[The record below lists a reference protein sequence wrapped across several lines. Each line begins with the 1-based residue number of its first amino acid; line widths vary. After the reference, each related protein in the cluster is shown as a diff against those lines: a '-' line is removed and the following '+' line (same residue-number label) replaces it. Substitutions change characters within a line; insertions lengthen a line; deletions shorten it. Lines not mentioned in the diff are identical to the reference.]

1 MNHLYCP
8 FRQLA
13 AGAAILGILS
23 ITPTLHEARAQ
34 SGRTVR
40 AIVPTPPAGVNDLM
54 ARLMGDYLG
63 KTHGLS
69 MVIENRAGAAEL
81 IGTEAVARAAPDGN
95 TLLFGSTQVVINPLL
110 RKVNYHPLESFEPV
124 CLMVV
129 APLVFSVQASSPYRT
144 LNDLLDAARAKPGSV
159 TMGSLGPGT
168 PFDIGL
174 AMLKNATKVDITFVP
189 FNGNGPSINALLGGH
204 VTSTFNSYSS
214 ISGQLKGGLARP
226 LAVASKTR
234 IPPLPDV
241 PTVIEFRRQGLRGRA
256 LVRRLRAR
264 EDAEGDRDAV
274 RRLALGGAEG
284 AGGQGKAGGSGALS
298 HRRLRGGIRCVPAQA
313 KRGVRPRHQG
323 GELQAGIG
331 QAGSATARGFPPRAN
346 ENQGGG
352 GGMPRP

>member
-23 ITPTLHEARAQ
+23 IMPALQEAQAQ

-54 ARLMGDYLG
+54 ARLLGDYLG

-69 MVIENRAGAAEL
+69 MVVENRAGAAES

-95 TLLFGSTQVVINPLL
+95 TVLFGSSQVVINPLV
-110 RKVNYHPLESFEPV
+110 RKVNYHPLESFEPI

-129 APLVFSVQASSPYRT
+129 APLVISVQNSSPHRT
-144 LNDLLDAARAKPGSV
+144 LKDLLDAARAKPGSV

-214 ISGQLKGGLARP
+214 ISSQLKAGTARP
-226 LAVASKTR
+226 LATASRTR
-234 IPPLPDV
+234 IPPLPNV
-241 PTVIEFRRQGLRGRA
+241 PTVIESGVKDYEVTPWFGVYAPAKTPKEIVTQYADWLSAGLKA
-256 LVRRLRAR
+256 PEVREKL
-264 EDAEGDRDAV
+264 AV
-274 RRLALGGAEG
+274 QELYPMGICGAEF
-284 AGGQGKAGGSGALS
+284 AAF
-298 HRRLRGGIRCVPAQA
+298 LRKQN
-313 KRGVRPRHQG
+313 
-323 GELQAGIG
+323 EEY
-331 QAGSATARGFPPRAN
+331 ARVIKEAN
-346 ENQGGG
+346 FKLE
-352 GGMPRP
+352 

>member
-23 ITPTLHEARAQ
+23 VTPALHEAHAQ
-34 SGRTVR
+34 SGRTIR
-40 AIVPTPPAGVNDLM
+40 ALVPTPPAGVNDLM
-54 ARLMGDYLG
+54 ARLIGDHLG
-63 KTHGLS
+63 KTHGVS
-69 MVIENRAGAAEL
+69 VVVENRAGAAES
-81 IGTEAVARAAPDGN
+81 IGTEAAARAAPDGN
-95 TLLFGSTQVVINPLL
+95 TILFGSSQVVINPLL
-110 RKVNYHPLESFEPV
+110 RKVNYTALESFEPI
-124 CLMVV
+124 CLMVQ
-129 APLVFSVQASSPYRT
+129 APLLFSVQAASPHRT
-144 LNDLLDAARAKPGSV
+144 LNDLLEAARAKPGTV

-241 PTVIEFRRQGLRGRA
+241 PTVIESGIKDYEVAPWFGVYAPAKTPKEIVAQYADWLSAALKAPEVREKLAVQELYPIGVCGADFAAFLRKQNEEY
-256 LVRRLRAR
+256 AR
-264 EDAEGDRDAV
+264 VIKE
-274 RRLALGGAEG
+274 
-284 AGGQGKAGGSGALS
+284 
-298 HRRLRGGIRCVPAQA
+298 
-313 KRGVRPRHQG
+313 
-323 GELQAGIG
+323 
-331 QAGSATARGFPPRAN
+331 AN
-346 ENQGGG
+346 FKLE
-352 GGMPRP
+352 

>member
-1 MNHLYCP
+1 MRHLYCP

-63 KTHGLS
+63 KAHGLS
-69 MVIENRAGAAEL
+69 MVVENRAGAAES

-241 PTVIEFRRQGLRGRA
+241 PTVIESGVKDYEVAPWFGVYAPAKTPKEIVTQYADWLSAALKAPEVKEKLAVQELYPIGVCGADFAAFLRKQNEEY
-256 LVRRLRAR
+256 AR
-264 EDAEGDRDAV
+264 VIKE
-274 RRLALGGAEG
+274 
-284 AGGQGKAGGSGALS
+284 
-298 HRRLRGGIRCVPAQA
+298 
-313 KRGVRPRHQG
+313 
-323 GELQAGIG
+323 
-331 QAGSATARGFPPRAN
+331 AN
-346 ENQGGG
+346 FKLE
-352 GGMPRP
+352 

>member
-1 MNHLYCP
+1 MKCLRRP
-8 FRQLA
+8 FHHLA
-13 AGAAILGILS
+13 AGAAVLGILS
-23 ITPTLHEARAQ
+23 VAPVLHEAQAQ

-69 MVIENRAGAAEL
+69 MVVENRAGAAEV

-95 TLLFGSTQVVINPLL
+95 TLLFGSSQVVINPQV
-110 RKVNYHPLESFEPV
+110 RKVNYYPLESFEPI

-129 APLVFSVQASSPYRT
+129 APLVFSVQPSSPYRT

-174 AMLKNATKVDITFVP
+174 AMLKNAAKVDITFVP
-189 FNGNGPSINALLGGH
+189 FNGNAPSINALLGGH

-241 PTVIEFRRQGLRGRA
+241 PTVIESGVKDYEVEPWFGVYAPAKTPKEIVTQYADWLSAALKAPEVKEKLAVQELYPMGLCGADFAAFLRKQQGDYGRII
-256 LVRRLRAR
+256 R
-264 EDAEGDRDAV
+264 ETNFKLE
-274 RRLALGGAEG
+274 
-284 AGGQGKAGGSGALS
+284 
-298 HRRLRGGIRCVPAQA
+298 
-313 KRGVRPRHQG
+313 
-323 GELQAGIG
+323 
-331 QAGSATARGFPPRAN
+331 
-346 ENQGGG
+346 
-352 GGMPRP
+352 